1 MLGSAGPDFVIEP
14 FRPADLVATLR
25 LVQRSLGQELPYQ
38 FFLQM
43 STLRP
48 EYCKVARDPVNG
60 AVLGLIVGT
69 KESGHGGRV
78 LIFAVEPAAQGRG
91 VGNAL
96 LNSLQSAMA
105 VEDVRQVELEV
116 RTDNDRAIEFYRR
129 HGFQVAGLQERAYQD
144 GADAYLMRKPLW

>member
-1 MLGSAGPDFVIEP
+1 LLGAVGPDFVIEP
-14 FRPADLVATLR
+14 FRPTDLVSTLR
-25 LVQRSLGQELPYQ
+25 LVQRSLGEELPYQ

-48 EYCKVARDPVNG
+48 EYCKVAREIQTG
-60 AVLGLIVGT
+60 KVLGLIVGT

-78 LIFAVEPAAQGRG
+78 LIFAVEPQAQGRG

-96 LNSLQSAMA
+96 MNSLQASMA

-129 HGFQVAGLQERAYQD
+129 HGFQVAGVQEGAYQD